1 MKKKSTVTT
10 KEQAF
15 DEIKDLYFNTDYD
28 NLDLMQFFTRLGMII
43 TLATVEVT
51 AEIKGE

>member
-1 MKKKSTVTT
+1 MKKKSTIET
-10 KEQAF
+10 KEKAF

-43 TLATVEVT
+43 TLASVEVT
-51 AEIKGE
+51 AEIKGD

>member
-1 MKKKSTVTT
+1 MKLQPT

-28 NLDLMQFFTRLGMII
+28 NFDLLKFFTELGMII
-43 TLATVEVT
+43 TKTTVE
-51 AEIKGE
+51 IKLEEK